1 MHSAIRLASDPA
13 SAARARRLV
22 EWFAGE
28 LDLEAAAANIVATEL
43 VANAVRHGT
52 EPIVLDLRTDNGS
65 WFVEVTD
72 GSSTAFVRDS
82 HNPLIDLVEGGL
94 GLVLVA
100 HLSRD
105 WGVRQ
110 TAGGKTVWAE
120 LAAEALSPRDR
131 HPRVMADDARR
142 RTNGEH

>member
-1 MHSAIRLASDPA
+1 MHSAIRLAPDPT

-28 LDLEAAAANIVATEL
+28 LDLEPASANVVATEL
-43 VANAVRHGT
+43 VANAVRHGG
-52 EPIVLDLRTDNGS
+52 EPIVLDLRTDHAS

-72 GSSTAFVRDS
+72 GSSCEFAHPARSPV
-82 HNPLIDLVEGGL
+82 LDLVEGGM

-105 WGVRQ
+105 WGVRR
-110 TAGGKTVWAE
+110 TPHGKTVWAE
-120 LAAEALSPRDR
+120 LAAEALIRNPLGTAITPNAAR
-131 HPRVMADDARR
+131 HRA
-142 RTNGEH
+142 NGER